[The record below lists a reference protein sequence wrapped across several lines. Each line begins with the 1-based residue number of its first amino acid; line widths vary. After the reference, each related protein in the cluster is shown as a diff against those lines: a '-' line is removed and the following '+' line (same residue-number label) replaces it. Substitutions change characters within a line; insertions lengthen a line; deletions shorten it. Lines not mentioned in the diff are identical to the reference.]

1 MIKAYINGK
10 VYTVNKNRDWA
21 EAVVTDGPRIVYVG
35 DNKGAEEFID
45 GKDAEIRDLAGKLLL
60 PGFIDGHCHPVMG
73 AFFKSGIL
81 LNGLFTLDEMLEEIS
96 GYISEHPDKE
106 YYSGKGFEEVWF
118 VENET
123 MPDRFMLDRV
133 CPDKPIFLYGTS
145 GHVCWCNSAALAK
158 AGITAE
164 TPDPLPGRSFFARDE
179 EGNPTGYLLETMAA
193 SMVTS
198 RIEVIDTD
206 EINSALT
213 EISEDYAACGVTS
226 ICDMGGFGGMTDYMR
241 SGLIEIVQNKGLKQ
255 RFNGCGVMVNSI
267 GEIDEGIAV
276 TKDLNSKINNDMC
289 RFTFV
294 KMFQDG
300 TLEDMTA
307 AISEPYLITG
317 TAPETFFSDDELIEA
332 GLKAAEAG
340 FDINIHCIGDM
351 ASHGLVKMTEAIR
364 EAGHDET
371 RIVNSHS
378 TYLFKGDAEKFGKLG
393 ILANTTFVW
402 HAAFEAAAGVL
413 SPELP
418 PMYEMKTVLNKG
430 GRIGAGSDY
439 PVDDFGSEPVKGLQ
453 MGCTR
458 KMYRDDI
465 YPGTFELEPE
475 SEKLSMDDVITAYTM
490 SNAYQMRMEDK
501 IGSIEVGKYADMV
514 ILDRNIFELPV
525 EEVYMTKVCE
535 TIMNGETTYND

>member
-21 EAVVTDGPRIVYVG
+21 EAVVTDGPLIVYVG
-35 DNKGAEEFID
+35 DSKGAEEFIA
-45 GKDAEIRDLAGKLLL
+45 GKDAEVADLNGRMML

-73 AFFKSGIL
+73 AFFKSGII
-81 LNGLFTLDEMLEEIS
+81 LNELFTLEEMLAEIS
-96 GYISEHPDKE
+96 RYINEHPDRE

-123 MPDRFMLDRV
+123 MPDKSMLDRV
-133 CPDKPIFLYGTS
+133 CPDKPIFIYGTS

-158 AGITAE
+158 AGITKD

-179 EGNPTGYLLETMAA
+179 EGNPTGYLLETMATN
-193 SMVTS
+193 MVTG

-206 EINSALT
+206 EVNRCML
-213 EISEDYAACGVTS
+213 EISKEYASNGVTS
-226 ICDMGGFGGMTDYMR
+226 ICDMGGFGGMVNYMQKDF
-241 SGLIEIVQNKGLKQ
+241 LDLVNKGLLKQ
-255 RFNGCGVMVNSI
+255 RFNGCGTMVNSI
-267 GEIDEGIAV
+267 DEVDEGIAI
-276 TKDLNSKINNDMC
+276 TRKLNSSVDSDLC

-317 TAPETFFSDDELIEA
+317 TAPETFFTDEEIVEA
-332 GLKAAEAG
+332 GLKIAKAG

-364 EAGHDET
+364 EAGYKDIRVT
-371 RIVNSHS
+371 NSHS
-378 TYLFKGDAEKFGKLG
+378 TYLYKGDAEKLGKLG

-418 PMYEMKTVLNKG
+418 PMYELKTVLNNG

-439 PVDDFGSEPVKGLQ
+439 PVDDFGKEPVKGLQ

-458 KMYRDDI
+458 NMYRDDI

-475 SEKLSMDDVITAYTM
+475 SQKLSMDDVITAYTI
-490 SNAYQMRMEDK
+490 SNAYQMGMEDK

-514 ILDRNIFELPV
+514 ILDRNLFEVPI
-525 EEVYMTKVCE
+525 EEVYMTQVCE